1 MSSILL
7 VPIQVDALHLKF
19 GTAVTQAFAEF
30 NRLPFF
36 NNQRDVNPDIA
47 NLSESIVSQA
57 FQSKNL
63 FLKPGIHLHWA
74 LPDALTQESEEG
86 HVPGCS

>member
-19 GTAVTQAFAEF
+19 GTAVAQAFAEF

-36 NNQRDVNPDIA
+36 N
-47 NLSESIVSQA
+47 
-57 FQSKNL
+57 QSKRC
-63 FLKPGIHLHWA
+63 
-74 LPDALTQESEEG
+74 QS
-86 HVPGCS
+86 